1 MPNLTRTA
9 SQGLPA
15 RHPFRWL
22 FLLCL
27 VMAGASPVLAAPPL
41 TLMFKGMA
49 QVTPTGSLTLNGP
62 AGLAVAP
69 NGTTFIADTANGRII
84 RIDNTGAAS
93 VLAVSGLA
101 TALAGPTALALDG
114 PGNLYIAD
122 TGNARVVKVAANG
135 TASAVGTGSVTL
147 ASPQGVAV
155 DASGNL
161 FIADAGAN
169 AIVEVTTGGSA
180 AALAINVSPGAPNL
194 ASPKG
199 LAFDAAGRL
208 HIADAGNDR
217 VVAVAAGA
225 TTGAVVTPTWTGS
238 PAGFSGPSAVAFDR
252 VGNLFVADTG
262 NDRIVVMDTALNAQ
276 DLNTGNWGL
285 APSAPACVAL
295 DIFGTVHIADTG
307 NSRVVAATLPLTANS
322 ADSTYGSSFNRT
334 AVDFGHLTLGA
345 ATPVTLALP
354 VQTMAS
360 PAFGSLKVLTT
371 GTPNLDFTLG
381 AGTTIAAGVPGS
393 AVIEVQFLPT
403 APGQRTGAVVLYDDA
418 TPANIIMT
426 IPLVGFADAPVAAV
440 SPNVGTVVATG
451 GLAMANPYQVA
462 LDGAGNLYC
471 GVYSSKAVIRIPAGG
486 GSAAVVPLGTPGGI
500 ATQNITGVALDGAG
514 NLFVGD
520 HQNSRI
526 LVVRPDGVVSVL
538 GISGPSP
545 ALGFPTALAFDG
557 AGNLLIADFTNSRIL
572 RVSSLKVAGSTSSG
586 LGAVLGTGSYTF
598 SGGTVTGMTVD
609 PFGAHYIAA
618 RTQNSSSIVKVT
630 AAGAASAL
638 ILPGITI
645 NNPQGVSSDAF
656 GNIYVVDTN
665 NNRIVKVTT
674 AGQASAVV
682 LSGLPTPATLGPT
695 LFGVTADP
703 AGNLYISD
711 WTNGRIVYANV
722 AGGALSFA
730 ATKQGFTSIDSPK
743 TATVT
748 NLGNQ
753 DLAFSADPTFTGD
766 FSGNA
771 ADTNPVT
778 SATVLAPGTSGNVSV
793 MFTPQS
799 IGSLSAAI
807 TVTDNSLNV
816 AGSTQAL
823 AATGTGTNP
832 GDTTSTT
839 VGLAPASLTNG
850 QAVTITATLADT
862 AAGNTATLPTGA
874 VTFTDT
880 VGGTTTSLNG
890 GAAVTV
896 SAGRAVLS
904 GVVLAGVGSHTITAS
919 YAGVTGTF
927 LPSSGTSTVAVAKA
941 PVGLLGPATA
951 PTATLFDTAALTATA
966 TGPYTTIAR
975 PTGTLAWSILDA
987 SSTSV
992 ASGTAALTAGS
1003 TSSSAAWTVSAATLG
1018 VGTYTVSFTYGGD
1031 ANYLPVATAATYPL
1045 VIAKAAS
1052 ALALASSANPALG
1065 LAPVT
1070 FTATA
1075 TGTGGTPTGSVGFY
1089 DGATLLGTATLASG
1103 TASYTTAVLAP
1114 GTHAVTA
1121 VYAGDGNFAAFT
1133 SAAVSQVIQQLVST
1147 VTLTRSSTTGSDP
1160 FGVSVT
1166 FTATVANA
1174 GGITPTGTVTFLDG
1188 ATELATVAL
1197 SGGTASYATSALA
1210 LGTHSIT
1217 ASYAGDG
1224 ANAAGVSAAV
1234 TETTT
1239 TPSVVI
1245 PAPPAPVTVADGGT
1259 ATTQLTLASLGT
1271 LGAPVTLAVTGLPA
1285 GATCTFDQPS
1295 FAVTGA
1301 PVVVTA
1307 TVTTTPRLQIIGSL
1321 QDHLPLGGVGAGALL
1336 LGGLFAVP
1344 SRRRKRAGLFLSALA
1359 LLLVGGLT
1367 ACGGGTS
1374 SAKGITSGTAGTPA
1388 GSYAVTITA
1397 SSQGAVQATSTFTL
1411 TVN

>member
-1 MPNLTRTA
+1 MPNLARIA
-9 SQGLPA
+9 SASPGRP
-15 RHPFRWL
+15 PFRWL
-22 FLLCL
+22 LLLCL
-27 VMAGASPVLAAPPL
+27 TLAGASPVLAGPAP
-41 TLMFKGMA
+41 TLKFKGMA
-49 QVTPTGSLTLNGP
+49 QATPTGSLTLNGP

-84 RIDNTGAAS
+84 KVDPTGAAS
-93 VLAVSGLA
+93 VLGVSGLG
-101 TALAGPTALALDG
+101 TALAGPTALALDV

-122 TGNARVVKVAANG
+122 TGNARVVKVATNG
-135 TASAVGTGSVTL
+135 TATVVGTGSVTL

-180 AALAINVSPGAPNL
+180 AGLAINVSPGAPNL

-199 LAFDAAGRL
+199 LAFDAAGKL
-208 HIADAGNDR
+208 HIADAGNNR
-217 VVAVAAGA
+217 IVAVAAGS
-225 TTGAVVTPTWTGS
+225 TTGGVVAPTWAGS
-238 PAGFSGPSAVAFDR
+238 PASFSGPSAVAFDR

-262 NDRIVVMDTALNAQ
+262 NNRIVVMDTALNAQ
-276 DLNTGNWGL
+276 NLNTGNWGL
-285 APSAPACVAL
+285 PSAAPAGVAV

-307 NSRVVAATLPLTANS
+307 NSQVVEATLPLTANS
-322 ADSTYGSSFNRT
+322 ADSTYSSSFNRT
-334 AVDFGHLTLGA
+334 AVNFGHATLGA
-345 ATPVTLALP
+345 AAPVTLTLP

-360 PAFGSLKVLTT
+360 PAYGSLKVLTA
-371 GTPNLDFTLG
+371 GVQNLDFTLG

-393 AVIEVQFLPT
+393 AVIEVKFLPT
-403 APGQRTGAVVLYDDA
+403 ASGQRTGAVVLYDDA

-451 GLAMANPYQVA
+451 GLPMANPYQVA

-471 GVYSSKAVIRIPAGG
+471 GVYSSSVVRIPAGG
-486 GSAAVVPLGTPGGI
+486 GSAAAVPLGTPGGL
-500 ATQNITGVALDGAG
+500 ANLNITGVALDGAG

-520 HQNSRI
+520 HQRSRI
-526 LVVRPDGVVSVL
+526 LVVTPDGVVSVL
-538 GISGPSP
+538 AISGLPT

-557 AGNLLIADFTNSRIL
+557 AGNLLIADFTNGRIL
-572 RVSSLKVAGSTSSG
+572 RVSSLKVTGSTASG
-586 LGAVLGTGSYTF
+586 LGAVLGTGAFTF
-598 SGGTVTGMTVD
+598 AGSTVTGMTVD
-609 PFGAHYIAA
+609 PFGSCYIAA

-638 ILPGITI
+638 ALPGITI
-645 NNPQGVSSDAF
+645 SNPQGVSSDAF
-656 GNIYVVDTN
+656 GNIYVVDTGN
-665 NNRIVKVTT
+665 SRIVKVTT
-674 AGQASAVV
+674 AGLASAVA
-682 LSGLPTPATLGPT
+682 LSGLPAPATLGSL

-703 AGNLYISD
+703 AGNLYIPD

-722 AGGALSFA
+722 SGGALSFA
-730 ATKQGFTSIDSPK
+730 ATKQGFTSTDSPK
-743 TATVT
+743 TATVA

-766 FSGNA
+766 FSGNPA
-771 ADTNPVT
+771 GTNPVT
-778 SATVLAPGTSGNVSV
+778 SATVLAPGTSANVSV

-799 IGSLSAAI
+799 VGSLSAAI
-807 TVTDNSLNV
+807 TLTDNSLNV
-816 AGSTQAL
+816 AGTTQAF

-839 VGLAPASLTNG
+839 VTLAPSSLTNG
-850 QAVTITATLADT
+850 QAVTLTATLADT
-862 AAGNTATLPTGA
+862 TAGHTATLPTGT

-880 VGGTTTSLNG
+880 VGGTTTSLNN
-890 GAAVTV
+890 GASVTV
-896 SAGRAVLS
+896 SAGKAVLS
-904 GVVLAGVGSHTITAS
+904 GVVLTGIGSHTITAS
-919 YAGVTGTF
+919 YAGVTGAF
-927 LPSSGTSTVAVAKA
+927 LASSGTSTVALAKA
-941 PVGLLGPATA
+941 PVALLGPATT

-975 PTGTLAWSILDA
+975 PTGTLAWSILNA

-1003 TSSSAAWTVSAATLG
+1003 TSSSAAWSVSAATLG

-1045 VIAKAAS
+1045 VIAKAAP
-1052 ALALASSANPALG
+1052 AVALASSATPSLG

-1103 TASYTTAVLAP
+1103 TASYTTSALAP

-1121 VYAGDGNFAAFT
+1121 VYAGDGNFAAIT
-1133 SAAVSQVIQQLVST
+1133 SAALSQVVQQLAST

-1166 FTATVANA
+1166 FTAAVANA

-1188 ATELATVAL
+1188 TTALATVAL

-1224 ANAAGVSAAV
+1224 ANTAGVSSAV

-1245 PAPPAPVTVADGGT
+1245 PTPPAPVTVADGGT
-1259 ATTQLTLASLGT
+1259 ATTQLTLASMGA

-1285 GATCTFDQPS
+1285 GAACTFDHPS
-1295 FAVTGA
+1295 FAVTGT

-1307 TVTTTPRLQIIGSL
+1307 TFTTTPRLQIIGSVR
-1321 QDHLPLGGVGAGALL
+1321 DHLPLGGVGAGALL

-1344 SRRRKRAGLFLSALA
+1344 SRRRKRAGLVLSTLA

-1374 SAKGITSGTAGTPA
+1374 SAKGITTGTSGTPA